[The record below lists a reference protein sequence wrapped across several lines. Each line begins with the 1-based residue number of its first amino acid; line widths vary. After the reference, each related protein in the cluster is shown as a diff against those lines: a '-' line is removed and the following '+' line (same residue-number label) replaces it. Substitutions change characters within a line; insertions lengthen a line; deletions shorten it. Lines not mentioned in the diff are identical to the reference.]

1 MQTDTLTLEQGRV
14 ASLTLPRGTAFLDV
28 VPQRTTIRAAVLVAG
43 DGATVVPLHELL
55 TQGLVP
61 QIWPGQD

>member
-1 MQTDTLTLEQGRV
+1 MGRTVGVQQGRV
-14 ASLTLPRGTAFLDV
+14 ESVELPRGTAFLEL
-28 VPQRTTIRAAVLVAG
+28 VPQRTTIRASVLVAG
-43 DGATVVPLHELL
+43 DGAAVVPLDELL